1 MSKKVLNLLLIGVL
15 FLISSCVDKEYDLV
29 NKEITTDVKLEG
41 NTIALPIGD
50 LKPVL
55 LDSLINADEIDFL
68 KESNGVYS
76 ICMDS
81 TISIKESVEPV
92 TFDIAPITHATEI
105 NFNDVEIGKV
115 HLNAANFE
123 TANFRTPAISLD
135 ELNEKLPK
143 LEDVGVDINF
153 NVDDFKD
160 LLDNI
165 KYLPESM
172 RKIPFDQHVST
183 GERIVP
189 CNIDYELPEQ
199 INTIYGI
206 KLGSVNDKNGVLV
219 SVEVNNPVVLK
230 DINKTMNF
238 EIEFPEIFRLAKN
251 DKADQK
257 EKYQISESGNVIAVE
272 NFEANG
278 EVSLFSFYIT
288 DIVNIDKNIHDGKLD
303 YSGSVKYKIDYSTS
317 GTLEL
322 KEGMT
327 VNDFAFNVSLNSKLS
342 FLDATC
348 KIEDIKVD
356 FKPIVMD
363 FDVDF
368 DNLEHIDAIK
378 YVEFDEDDSYI
389 RFNAKITDSDWLK
402 TFKLKEGYALR
413 IAFPKELDID
423 DELSY
428 YKGKDEG
435 LIKYVP
441 NEHAF
446 YIKDLSLLADNS
458 WNIALSKLTLN
469 KPVTKDPVTGK
480 GVCHV
485 DVVADIQ
492 FVDADN
498 NPVEYLM
505 LDGVYLESVVDVLDE
520 LSGDKKVDFAMSES
534 YITVKDAV
542 VDTDVIQSPLDNIN
556 IPFEFEGEVPAEI
569 AKIEKIGFAED
580 VDIAINLS
588 VNGLDELDTDIN
600 IDADIVLPP
609 FLKLSAADNNQ
620 NIVVSEGKL
629 EINNLKFNP
638 SESNSVSVKLLCTGL
653 DFTMLQGGG
662 LSSVDSRISYSSDV
676 VVDGSITVEEDDLH
690 SAILGKNIDFNVCL
704 EMKPITV
711 KMFHGFYNG
720 KINAVEEKIEFDLGE
735 ELEFLRE
742 EGNSIKL
749 ADPQMDLVLT
759 NTVGVPIDVDLQ
771 IFGTDE
777 NGEGIGE
784 PIVAQL
790 NILPAELD
798 AETDVLK
805 PVQTKLFLTTD
816 AVNNNRGD
824 GYTVVEIKGLA
835 GLLEKVPYNINFKVE
850 PRIVGTSHHVDILKP
865 IELDGRYSV
874 IFPLK
879 FEDLNICYTDTIKG
893 LKGDL
898 GETLKQFTNAAIRL
912 KMTVANTIPLGMS
925 LHVTPMDEN
934 GNVLEGLETGNIV
947 VKAGNGGSIMDSD
960 NAENAPEYSYVEL
973 SIGSKG
979 GDLSELDK
987 LLFTVNATANST
999 AGGIGLKAGQG
1010 LKILDV
1016 VFEVSGDIEFK

>member
-135 ELNEKLPK
+135 DLNEKLPK

-153 NVDDFKD
+153 NVDDFED

-189 CNIDYELPEQ
+189 CNIDYTLPKQ
-199 INTIYGI
+199 IETIYGI

-219 SVEVNNPVVLK
+219 SVKVNNPVVLK

-238 EIEFPEIFRLAKN
+238 QIEFPEIFRLAKN
-251 DKADQK
+251 DNADQK

-288 DIVNIDKNIHDGKLD
+288 DIVDIDKNIHDGKLN

-342 FLDATC
+342 FLDAAGKT
-348 KIEDIKVD
+348 EDIKVD

-423 DELSY
+423 DELSSY
-428 YKGKDEG
+428 NGKEEG

-446 YIKDLSLLADNS
+446 YIKDLSLLANNS

-480 GVCHV
+480 GVCHF

-609 FLKLSAADNNQ
+609 FLKLSAADNNR

-690 SAILGKNIDFNVCL
+690 SAIFGKNIDFNVCL

-798 AETDVLK
+798 AETDELK

-835 GLLEKVPYNINFKVE
+835 SLLEKVPYNINFKVE

-960 NAENAPEYSYVEL
+960 NAENVPEYSYVEL

-999 AGGIGLKAGQG
+999 AGGIGLKGGQG

>member
-76 ICMDS
+76 FCMDS

-92 TFDIAPITHATEI
+92 TFDIAPITHSTEI
-105 NFNDVEIGKV
+105 KFNDVEIGKV
-115 HLNAANFE
+115 HLNGTKINTTFE
-123 TANFRTPAISLD
+123 TPAISLD
-135 ELNEKLPK
+135 ELNDKLPTLK
-143 LEDVGVDINF
+143 SEVVKTEIITPEVLEFLKRLDIPTFEQPIEIPQVGVDCRFDYTLPKEVEYIDFIKFGSLSDMNGSLVEVEIINPEVLDKCRKEISF
-153 NVDDFKD
+153 DIEFPDFFELSMNPNAEQADKYTVEGNSVKVEG
-160 LLDNI
+160 LLSEGQRTVISFYVN
-165 KYLPESM
+165 
-172 RKIPFDQHVST
+172 
-183 GERIVP
+183 
-189 CNIDYELPEQ
+189 
-199 INTIYGI
+199 
-206 KLGSVNDKNGVLV
+206 KLRGLSNYTKNGVL
-219 SVEVNNPVVLK
+219 SIDES
-230 DINKTMNF
+230 INYNLSCKV
-238 EIEFPEIFRLAKN
+238 A
-251 DKADQK
+251 
-257 EKYQISESGNVIAVE
+257 
-272 NFEANG
+272 G
-278 EVSLFSFYIT
+278 EV
-288 DIVNIDKNIHDGKLD
+288 
-303 YSGSVKYKIDYSTS
+303 
-317 GTLEL
+317 TLNKDTE
-322 KEGMT
+322 
-327 VNDFAFNVSLNSKLS
+327 VSDFDFKVRLNSKLS
-342 FLDATC
+342 FLDATG
-348 KIEDIKVD
+348 KIEDTKVD

-389 RFNAKITDSDWLK
+389 RFNAKINDSDWLK

-413 IAFPKELDID
+413 IAFPKELDIA
-423 DELSY
+423 DELSSY
-428 YKGKDEG
+428 NGKEEG

-609 FLKLSAADNNQ
+609 FLKLSAAENNQ

-638 SESNSVSVKLLCTGL
+638 SENNSVSVKLLCTGL

-690 SAILGKNIDFNVCL
+690 SAILGKNIDFNVSL

-784 PIVAQL
+784 PIVAHL

-835 GLLEKVPYNINFKVE
+835 GLLETVPYNINFKVE

-960 NAENAPEYSYVEL
+960 NAENVPEYSYVEL

-999 AGGIGLKAGQG
+999 AGGIGLKGGQG
-1010 LKILDV
+1010 LKMLDV

>member
-105 NFNDVEIGKV
+105 KFNDVEIGKV
-115 HLNAANFE
+115 HLNEANFE

-143 LEDVGVDINF
+143 LEDAGVDINF
-153 NVDDFKD
+153 NVGDFED

-189 CNIDYELPEQ
+189 CNIDYELPKQ
-199 INTIYGI
+199 IETIYGI
-206 KLGSVNDKNGVLV
+206 TLGSVNDKNGVLV
-219 SVEVNNPVVLK
+219 SVKVNNPVVLK

-288 DIVNIDKNIHDGKLD
+288 DIVNIDKSIHEGKLN

-327 VNDFAFNVSLNSKLS
+327 VNDFAFKVNLESKLS
-342 FLDATC
+342 FLDVAGKT
-348 KIEDIKVD
+348 EDIKVD

-389 RFNAKITDSDWLK
+389 RFNAKINDSDWLK

-423 DELSY
+423 DELSSY
-428 YKGKDEG
+428 NGKEEG

-480 GVCHV
+480 GVCHF

-556 IPFEFEGEVPAEI
+556 IPFEFDSPRMLTLQLI
-569 AKIEKIGFAED
+569 
-580 VDIAINLS
+580 S
-588 VNGLDELDTDIN
+588 V
-600 IDADIVLPP
+600 
-609 FLKLSAADNNQ
+609 
-620 NIVVSEGKL
+620 
-629 EINNLKFNP
+629 
-638 SESNSVSVKLLCTGL
+638 
-653 DFTMLQGGG
+653 
-662 LSSVDSRISYSSDV
+662 
-676 VVDGSITVEEDDLH
+676 
-690 SAILGKNIDFNVCL
+690 
-704 EMKPITV
+704 
-711 KMFHGFYNG
+711 
-720 KINAVEEKIEFDLGE
+720 
-735 ELEFLRE
+735 
-742 EGNSIKL
+742 
-749 ADPQMDLVLT
+749 
-759 NTVGVPIDVDLQ
+759 
-771 IFGTDE
+771 
-777 NGEGIGE
+777 
-784 PIVAQL
+784 
-790 NILPAELD
+790 
-798 AETDVLK
+798 
-805 PVQTKLFLTTD
+805 
-816 AVNNNRGD
+816 
-824 GYTVVEIKGLA
+824 
-835 GLLEKVPYNINFKVE
+835 
-850 PRIVGTSHHVDILKP
+850 
-865 IELDGRYSV
+865 
-874 IFPLK
+874 
-879 FEDLNICYTDTIKG
+879 
-893 LKGDL
+893 
-898 GETLKQFTNAAIRL
+898 
-912 KMTVANTIPLGMS
+912 
-925 LHVTPMDEN
+925 
-934 GNVLEGLETGNIV
+934 
-947 VKAGNGGSIMDSD
+947 
-960 NAENAPEYSYVEL
+960 
-973 SIGSKG
+973 
-979 GDLSELDK
+979 
-987 LLFTVNATANST
+987 
-999 AGGIGLKAGQG
+999 
-1010 LKILDV
+1010 
-1016 VFEVSGDIEFK
+1016 